1 MSVNYPG
8 NTGDV
13 AVCRERQIQQE
24 KLLEN
29 NEES

>member
-1 MSVNYPG
+1 MSVHYPG

-13 AVCRERQIQQE
+13 AACGEKQIQQE